1 METKN
6 ENYGH
11 ENYGNVQNYGK
22 LQQTLWKLKKSNFRE
37 FEKLQKNRKRG
48 FSKVKL

>member
-1 METKN
+1 METKS

-11 ENYGNVQNYGK
+11 ENYGNLQNYGK
-22 LQQTLWKLKKSNFRE
+22 LQQTLWKLKNS
-37 FEKLQKNRKRG
+37 KRG

>member
-1 METKN
+1 METKS

-11 ENYGNVQNYGK
+11 ENYGNLQNYGK

-37 FEKLQKNRKRG
+37 FEKLQKNSKRG
-48 FSKVKL
+48 LSKVKL